1 MWIALKLALSWLI
14 GNATVQAVALNVVK
28 DLVAHGKVLV
38 PIALDGIRD
47 AAAKTELS
55 GSEKFSFAVSKVTE
69 NFPTIERSLI
79 DTVVQTT
86 YQAYA
91 NPEVKE
97 LS

>member
-1 MWIALKLALSWLI
+1 MWIALKLTLSWLI

-28 DLVAHGKVLV
+28 DLVTHGKELV

-47 AAAKTELS
+47 AAAKAELS

-69 NFPTIERSLI
+69 NFPTIGRSVI

-86 YQAYA
+86 YQAYS

>member
-1 MWIALKLALSWLI
+1 MWIALKLALSYLI
-14 GNATVQAVALNVVK
+14 GNKTVQAIALNVVK
-28 DLVAHGKVLV
+28 DLVAHGKILV

-69 NFPTIERSLI
+69 NFPTIERSII

-86 YQAYA
+86 YQAYS